1 MFLAVQ
7 SPPRATA
14 AQLLAWRQTRLH
26 PEKGRCMTQEE
37 VATYLGVSTRTYQ
50 RFEKDGPPGWLA
62 RLVRAD
68 HIPPG
73 FHRQGGAP

>member
-7 SPPRATA
+7 TPPRATA
-14 AQLLAWRQTRLH
+14 TQLIAWRHTRLH
-26 PEKGRCMTQEE
+26 PDTGDYMTQAE
-37 VATYLGVSTRTYQ
+37 VATYLGVSARTYQ

-73 FHRQGGAP
+73 FHRKGGAP